1 MTEPAVPTPAPPTPT
16 AAPPA
21 VPPAFDIEKPAC
33 FYLGREYDLTTG
45 QVLAD
50 KHVMYDAADL
60 TTHGVI
66 VGMTGSGKTGLGIA
80 LLEEAAIDGIPC
92 IIIDPKGDLTN
103 LLLQFPDLAP
113 ADFRTWLN
121 PDEARQ
127 KKQSPEEY
135 AAELAR
141 LWRQGLADSYQETKR
156 VSLCRSS
163 SEWRIYTPGSE
174 AGLPVSILG
183 SFKAPPGDLP
193 REALNQRIDAT
204 PSAVLGL
211 TGLSADPV
219 QSREHILL
227 AQLLLHAWSR
237 GQGLDLRQLITQ
249 VQAPPMDQVGAFDME
264 TFYPEKDRLKLA
276 VALNNILAA
285 PELLDLDRR
294 HAARPGTDAQA
305 GGRSRNK

>member
-103 LLLQFPDLAP
+103 LLLQFPDLCRQTFAP
-113 ADFRTWLN
+113 GSTRTRPGRRSKAPRSTRPSW
-121 PDEARQ
+121 PGF
-127 KKQSPEEY
+127 
-135 AAELAR
+135 
-141 LWRQGLADSYQETKR
+141 WRQGLADSYQETKR

-204 PSAVLGL
+204 PTAVLGL

-227 AQLLLHAWSR
+227 RSCCY
-237 GQGLDLRQLITQ
+237 T
-249 VQAPPMDQVGAFDME
+249 PGA
-264 TFYPEKDRLKLA
+264 
-276 VALNNILAA
+276 
-285 PELLDLDRR
+285 
-294 HAARPGTDAQA
+294 AARASTCG
-305 GGRSRNK
+305 S